1 MPRTPATL
9 LAIDDEP
16 FNLALLANVLKPHY
30 RVLGARS
37 GVLALAL
44 LEQEQPDLIL
54 LDVVMPDMDGL
65 TFLVRL
71 KQSPCTADI
80 PVILVSA
87 LGDEVD
93 EELGLALG
101 AVDYIVKPIKP
112 AVVKARVRTH
122 LDLHEARQRLQQ
134 QNAWLERTLAQRLR
148 DNQLG
153 QDVTLCALTE
163 LVETRGDE
171 SGAHTLR
178 TQRYVEAMAS
188 WLQSHPIYGAQLR
201 EPALSML
208 VKATPLHDIGKI
220 GIPDHILLKPGPLTA
235 EEFEVMKTHARRGG
249 EAIHHAIHRALA
261 LHGDDPLPAHP
272 LPERA
277 LPGGRPLDRHPS
289 PRMLGRLR
297 LSRWPGWTCHSPASA
312 HRVRR
317 RRVRRPHHPQ
327 TPPARLAGEQGPD
340 LHPSPSGHT
349 FRSRGDHSV
358 RCGAGSVDSRSGPSG
373 RLTV

>member
-272 LPERA
+272 LPESVRYLEVARLIATHHHECWDGSGYPDGLAGRA
-277 LPGGRPLDRHPS
+277 IPL
-289 PRMLGRLR
+289 
-297 LSRWPGWTCHSPASA
+297 
-312 HRVRR
+312 
-317 RRVRRPHHPQ
+317 
-327 TPPARLAGEQGPD
+327 PARIVSVADVFDALTTHKPHRPAWPVNKALTYIRAQAGTRFDPVVITAFDAVQD
-340 LHPSPSGHT
+340 
-349 FRSRGDHSV
+349 
-358 RCGAGSVDSRSGPSG
+358 
-373 RLTV
+373 RLTAIRAHLAD